1 MEVLEDDNLNISNYI
16 RHAVFHNLSTYR
28 GPSSDCLAAFMLG
41 MQKEANILRE
51 LLNGNRW
58 DCFARRHV
66 CDDIRPRL
74 WKRLSLIAAKIYPI
88 DHPYTPITKML
99 PNLMPYEQGKESG
112 NADEN
117 GFHITDDGTAVL
129 NTPTITTTA
138 APTAPISWIVNID
151 EHDQDS
157 KDNSNTKSMGDTQG
171 RNMKEECTDSYMNVP
186 RAEILTNK
194 LFVVQAEVPISQ
206 TSDPS
211 IVSGNA
217 ANKRDGCRVWKQD
230 EGYVEYELLRGVSP
244 PYEQAEATRP
254 DGPNAGGEEKHML
267 EKTSVI
273 EEGSTKALVQLG
285 KEIVA
290 LLKALLVV
298 LVAVLCTLCV
308 VVYLLNL
315 SRRENDL

>member
-16 RHAVFHNLSTYR
+16 RHAVFHILSTYK

-51 LLNGNRW
+51 LLNGNHW
-58 DCFARRHV
+58 DCFSRLHV

-88 DHPYTPITKML
+88 DHPYTPVTKML

-112 NADEN
+112 NADEM
-117 GFHITDDGTAVL
+117 GFHIHMTDDGAAVL

-138 APTAPISWIVNID
+138 APAAPISWVVNID
-151 EHDQDS
+151 EHDQEN
-157 KDNSNTKSMGDTQG
+157 KDNSNTKSIGDTQG
-171 RNMKEECTDSYMNVP
+171 S
-186 RAEILTNK
+186 
-194 LFVVQAEVPISQ
+194 EVPISQ
-206 TSDPS
+206 TSDPI
-211 IVSGNA
+211 IVSGYA
-217 ANKRDGCRVWKQD
+217 ANKGDGCRVWKQD
-230 EGYVEYELLRGVSP
+230 EGYVEYELLQGVSP
-244 PYEQAEATRP
+244 PYEEAEATRP

-267 EKTSVI
+267 EKTTVI
-273 EEGSTKALVQLG
+273 EEGSMKALVQSG

-298 LVAVLCTLCV
+298 LVTVLCALCV

>member
-1 MEVLEDDNLNISNYI
+1 MEVLEHDNLNISNYI
-16 RHAVFHNLSTYR
+16 RHAVFHILSTYK
-28 GPSSDCLAAFMLG
+28 GPSSDRLAAFMLG

-58 DCFARRHV
+58 DCFARLHV

-112 NADEN
+112 NADEM
-117 GFHITDDGTAVL
+117 GFHITDDGAAAL

-138 APTAPISWIVNID
+138 TPAVPISWVVNID
-151 EHDQDS
+151 EHDQEN
-157 KDNSNTKSMGDTQG
+157 KENINTKSIGDTQG
-171 RNMKEECTDSYMNVP
+171 S
-186 RAEILTNK
+186 
-194 LFVVQAEVPISQ
+194 QVPISQ
-206 TSDPS
+206 TSNKVCWFRQF
-211 IVSGNA
+211 VSGHA
-217 ANKRDGCRVWKQD
+217 ANKREGCRVWKRD

-244 PYEQAEATRP
+244 KYEQAEATRP

-290 LLKALLVV
+290 LLKALLVA
-298 LVAVLCTLCV
+298 LVAVLCALCV